1 MIGAFSAN
9 YKWNLRRRGSSC
21 MLLAKNKDDLLS
33 FFAAAV
39 GLLMIGWNILPRG
52 ASFPYPEDFID

>member
-1 MIGAFSAN
+1 
-9 YKWNLRRRGSSC
+9 

-33 FFAAAV
+33 FFVAAF

-52 ASFPYPEDFID
+52 ASFPYPEDFTD

>member
-1 MIGAFSAN
+1 MMDAFSAN

-33 FFAAAV
+33 VFAAAF